1 MRSGTSPRVGQSGQ
15 IPLSV
20 LGVAAVALA
29 LRLIHLSSA
38 VISPLTFQLGP
49 DEDYYF
55 RFGRAVAA
63 AANQNSSEFTFMDP
77 GYGFLIGGL
86 FKLFGPGVFAPYLL
100 QCLVDALTTV
110 AIVMLGRQLDRPRAG
125 LMGGIV
131 YGVSSS
137 AIMFCCSLLKE
148 VWVAAFMTWWVV
160 IALHLL
166 RSERKLAWLGFG
178 VFCGVAVAFRSTLL
192 TLALATLAVPW
203 ISGPILDA
211 PLAQRGVRTTAF
223 AIGLMLALAPW
234 SLRNFEAYHSL
245 SPLPHNG
252 GVVLHQA
259 YNSQNPESSIWIP
272 DFVNYLNPSEIWRGY
287 AAEAERRAGHELTP
301 PQVDHY
307 WRSQA
312 EEFMRRHPGAVVEDV
327 GRKTLKFFASADIP
341 VNRSLQE
348 EGLFSFVIARLPA
361 PAPWLLALGLAGL
374 IWLAIEDRR
383 WILVAVPPAIA
394 LLTTALFW
402 AEDRFRFHAFAI
414 LALCSGIWLDAM
426 LRRIRARQFRPAI
439 TFGTA
444 AAALLSASF
453 ALGAGVN
460 TPPLHW
466 DQIVW
471 GYIKMGRPKDAE
483 ATAERV
489 ARDQPDNAPI
499 LEAQAYL
506 DVLRQDYTGGAEAY
520 EHALRVRPRSDQA
533 HFNLAKIYMALNK
546 RHEAVE
552 QAKIAMD
559 LKPDP
564 DYKKLVDELQSTQ

>member
-1 MRSGTSPRVGQSGQ
+1 MRSEAPRKMWQSGQ
-15 IPLSV
+15 LPLSV
-20 LGVAAVALA
+20 LGVVALA
-29 LRLIHLSSA
+29 FVLRLIHLSSA
-38 VISPLTFQLGP
+38 MVSPLTFQLGP

-63 AANQNSSEFTFMDP
+63 GVSQNSAEFTFMDP
-77 GYGFLIGGL
+77 GYGYLVGGL
-86 FKLFGPGVFAPYLL
+86 FKLFGSGVFAAYLL
-100 QCLVDALTTV
+100 QCLVDTLTTL

-125 LMGGIV
+125 LIGAIF
-131 YGVSSS
+131 YGVCSS

-148 VWVAAFMTWWVV
+148 IWVAAFMTWWVV
-160 IALHLL
+160 IALQLL

-178 VFCGVAVAFRSTLL
+178 VFCGMGVAFRSTLL
-192 TLALATLAVPW
+192 TLGLAALALPW
-203 ISGPILDA
+203 ISGPILRA
-211 PLAQRGVRTTAF
+211 PLGQRGIRTTTF

-245 SPLPHNG
+245 SPLPHNS

-259 YNSQNPESSIWIP
+259 YNSQNPESAIWVP

-287 AAEAERRAGHELTP
+287 SAEAERRAGHELTP
-301 PQVDHY
+301 PEVDHY
-307 WRSQA
+307 WQSQA
-312 EEFMRRHPGAVVEDV
+312 EEFMREHPGAVVEDV

-341 VNRSLQE
+341 INRSLQE
-348 EGLFSFVIARLPA
+348 ESLFSFIIARLPA
-361 PAPWLLALGLAGL
+361 PAPWLLALGLVGL
-374 IWLAIEDRR
+374 IWLGIEDRR
-383 WILVAVPPAIA
+383 WILVAVPLAIA

-426 LRRIRARQFRPAI
+426 LRRIQSRRFKPAVA
-439 TFGTA
+439 FGAA
-444 AAALLSASF
+444 AAALFGASF

-471 GYIKMGRPKDAE
+471 GYIKMGRLKEAE

-506 DVLRQDYTGGAEAY
+506 AVRRQDYTAAAEAY
-520 EHALRVRPRSDQA
+520 EHALRIRPRSDQA
-533 HFNLAKIYMALNK
+533 HFNLARVYMALNE
-546 RHEAVE
+546 RHEALA

-559 LKPDP
+559 LKADP
-564 DYKKLVDELQSTQ
+564 DYKKLVDALQSTQ

>member
-1 MRSGTSPRVGQSGQ
+1 MNSGAPQKTWQSAQISPS
-15 IPLSV
+15 I
-20 LGVAAVALA
+20 LGVLAVALL

-38 VISPLTFQLGP
+38 VTSPLTFQLGP

-63 AANQNSSEFTFMDP
+63 GVGQDSSEFTFMDP
-77 GYGFLIGGL
+77 GYGYLLGGL
-86 FKLFGPGVFAPYLL
+86 FKLVGPGVFAAYLL
-100 QCLVDALTTV
+100 QCLADGLTALAV
-110 AIVMLGRQLDRPRAG
+110 VVLGRQLNRPRAG
-125 LMGGIV
+125 LIGGIL
-131 YGVSSS
+131 YGVCSS

-148 VWVAAFMTWWVV
+148 VWVAALMTWWVV

-192 TLALATLAVPW
+192 LLAFAALALPW
-203 ISGPILDA
+203 LSGPVLNA
-211 PLAQRGVRTTAF
+211 PLVPRGTRTMMF
-223 AIGLMLALAPW
+223 ALGLMLALAPW
-234 SLRNFEAYHSL
+234 SIRNFEAYHSM

-287 AAEAERRAGHELTP
+287 AGEAERRAGHELTP
-301 PQVDHY
+301 AEVDHY

-312 EEFMRRHPGAVVEDV
+312 EEFMGRHPGAVAEDV

-341 VNRSLQE
+341 INRSLQE
-348 EGLFSFVIARLPA
+348 EGLFSFIIARLPA

-374 IWLAIEDRR
+374 IWLGIEDRR
-383 WILVAVPPAIA
+383 WTLVAVPLAIA
-394 LLTTALFW
+394 MLTTALFW

-426 LRRIRARQFRPAI
+426 LRRIRSRQIRPAI
-439 TFGTA
+439 AFGAA

-453 ALGAGVN
+453 ALGAGIN
-460 TPPLHW
+460 MPPLHW

-471 GYIKMGRPKDAE
+471 GYVKMGRPKEAQ
-483 ATAERV
+483 ATADRV
-489 ARDQPDNAPI
+489 LRDQPDDAPI

-506 DVLRQDYTGGAEAY
+506 AVHRQDYTAAADAY

-533 HFNLAKIYMALNK
+533 HFNLAKVYMMLNK
-546 RHEAVE
+546 PHEALA

-564 DYKKLVDELQSTQ
+564 DYKKLVDELQSPQ

>member
-1 MRSGTSPRVGQSGQ
+1 MNSGARPNTWQSGQ
-15 IPLSV
+15 IPLSI
-20 LGVAAVALA
+20 LGVLA
-29 LRLIHLSSA
+29 LTLVLRLLHLSSA
-38 VISPLTFQLGP
+38 VISPLSFQLGA

-63 AANQNSSEFTFMDP
+63 GVGQVSPEFTFMDP
-77 GYGFLIGGL
+77 GYGYLLGGL
-86 FKLFGPGVFAPYLL
+86 FKLVGSGVFAVYLL
-100 QCLVDALTTV
+100 QCLVDGLTTLAV
-110 AIVMLGRQLDRPRAG
+110 VTLGRQLGRPRAG
-125 LMGGIV
+125 AIGGV
-131 YGVSSS
+131 LYALSST

-148 VWVAAFMTWWVV
+148 VWVAALMTWWVV

-166 RSERKLAWLGFG
+166 RSERKLGWLGFG
-178 VFCGVAVAFRSTLL
+178 VFCGVAVAFRSTLVL
-192 TLALATLAVPW
+192 LALAALVLPW
-203 ISGPILDA
+203 VSGPILNA
-211 PLAQRGVRTTAF
+211 PLKHRAVRTAMV

-272 DFVNYLNPSEIWRGY
+272 EFVNYLNPSEIWRGY
-287 AAEAERRAGHELTP
+287 AAEAERRVGHELAP
-301 PQVDHY
+301 PQVDEY

-312 EEFMRRHPGAVVEDV
+312 EEFMRRHPGAVAEDV

-341 VNRSLQE
+341 INRSLEE
-348 EGLFSFVIARLPA
+348 EGLFSFVMARLPA
-361 PAPWLLALGLAGL
+361 AAPWLLALGLAGL
-374 IWLAIEDRR
+374 IWLGVEDRR
-383 WILVAVPPAIA
+383 WIVVAVPPAIA

-402 AEDRFRFHAFAI
+402 AEDRFRFHAFAT
-414 LALCSGIWLDAM
+414 LAFCSGIWVDAM
-426 LRRIRARQFRPAI
+426 LCRIQSRSYKPAI
-439 TFGTA
+439 AFGA
-444 AAALLSASF
+444 AAVALVSASF

-471 GYIKMGRPKDAE
+471 GYIKMGRLKDAE
-483 ATAERV
+483 ATAAR
-489 ARDQPDNAPI
+489 ASRDQPENAQL

-506 DVLRQDYTGGAEAY
+506 AVRRQDYTVAAEAY
-520 EHALRVRPRSDQA
+520 EHALRIRSRSDQA
-533 HFNLAKIYMALNK
+533 HYNLAKVYMMLNK
-546 RHEAVE
+546 RDEALT

-564 DYKKLVDELQSTQ
+564 DYQELLAELQRKQ